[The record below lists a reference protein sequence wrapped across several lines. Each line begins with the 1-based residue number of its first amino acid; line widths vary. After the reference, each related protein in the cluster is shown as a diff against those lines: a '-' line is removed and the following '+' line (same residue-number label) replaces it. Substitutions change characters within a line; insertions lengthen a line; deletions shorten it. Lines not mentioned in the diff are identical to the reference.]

1 MILYKITYMKVLI
14 VEDEVLISTTLSF
27 FLKKENIDVC
37 GTTPSSVEAI
47 KLAEENKP
55 DIIIMDTTLEDGDGI
70 TTTKKIKE
78 FLDTRFIFCTG
89 ADKQLLDEISQLNPL
104 MIIKKPFSVDRLIKI
119 IKDII

>member
-1 MILYKITYMKVLI
+1 MKVLI
-14 VEDEVLISTTLSF
+14 VEDEVLISTTISF

-55 DIIIMDTTLEDGDGI
+55 DIIIMDATLKDGDGI
-70 TTTKKIKE
+70 TITKKIKE

-89 ADKQLLDEISQLNPL
+89 ADKQLLDEISKLNPL
-104 MIIKKPFSVDRLIKI
+104 MIIKKPFSIDGLIKI